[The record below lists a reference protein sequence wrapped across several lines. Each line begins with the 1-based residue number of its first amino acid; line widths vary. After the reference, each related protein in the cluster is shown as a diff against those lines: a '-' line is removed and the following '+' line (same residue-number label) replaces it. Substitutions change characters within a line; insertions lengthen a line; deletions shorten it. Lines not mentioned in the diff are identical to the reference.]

1 MSPAPAFPVSNQ
13 VVQAPQSTPTVTIVQ
28 VVTDDPSKE
37 LGMID
42 VSVAA
47 FGLIGVIMIAAV
59 AAGLLAGVLYI
70 CTDPGAPSP
79 SSRRGATNTT
89 CSGLNVPVRPWWS
102 GP

>member
-1 MSPAPAFPVSNQ
+1 MSPAPAFPVFNQ

-47 FGLIGVIMIAAV
+47 FGLIGAIMIAAV

-70 CTDPGAPSP
+70 WYR
-79 SSRRGATNTT
+79 SRRAITIIEARGNQHNLFRA
-89 CSGLNVPVRPWWS
+89 
-102 GP
+102 